1 MAPKHPYTGKGKEP
15 VTKRMR
21 ADESSSSNQMSSDEE
36 DNRPLPVFGPTPA
49 QLQEAQDLV
58 ATLQSQV
65 QYLSNLLDIER
76 ARTMSQE
83 LETTELQDRWK
94 ETMTKYTRARNELHQ
109 AQNKYK
115 ALREDTQLHLDQ
127 RIQEADELNRKLSAH
142 VAEQAILEFK
152 LQESDRQ
159 IQTAREQLREGEE
172 QQIAITRL
180 QEERDQYQIQLAQ
193 TQTDVQRIQAAHDAL
208 QIETTNQ
215 MENLRIQAEADRRR
229 TQVIIEQLQ
238 NRLDEER
245 RVRDAHIQEVP
256 DHARTEIRRLQTEV
270 DELRAAR
277 AAATPAPAN
286 DDEQVQRLQQRI
298 QQLLAANEAIR
309 PQRNQMRELDQRNR
323 HLAEQMRLRT
333 QAYETSTKRIR
344 ELEGQLTELN
354 RINDDLETQMRERW
368 GGDVDRLLDRHTT
381 AVQDVFREAVE
392 RMDPNEA
399 HLRLRD
405 THQALERA
413 HLQLEEA
420 ERRTQATMD
429 VVRSREPMLEAA
441 YTLRDIRTRD
451 DYIERMRRMD
461 TDHNRNHERMR
472 AQLEHAEATRDLLAE
487 ESAARTNAYALIH
500 RMGEGHRQQAQAARE
515 ALRMSDEQLVQT
527 QDSMRQLER
536 QLEQTRDTL
545 VERDDQLA
553 TARQRWTQRDHDE
566 RTRMETDETT
576 TRRNLV
582 RELLPTTEQIR
593 MEMADIESVRMNP
606 DTTTPVAAAGGGGG
620 GPPPPDDSSSSSPDD
635 DPPSPPSKRGDSDP
649 EKGDGPVNT
658 EDEFE
663 EFMTTD
669 ATEAMVEPMTVAEEK
684 DVWADVS
691 SHSSRE
697 SFRRRND
704 RPKKYVKHGRLD
716 QPFEDQPTPTV
727 PEPAPP
733 PPPPPPLLPV
743 PAGVRVDALG
753 VPIPRQVDEMPVY
766 VNPGL
771 MKPLLPH
778 NAPGWAKRNT
788 DPVTKRRGTNS
799 YTDQKRRQAGSTTSS
814 EMDKMEV
821 ARAITLGDV
830 PGPKPLKSI
839 AYPLSGTRGRP
850 RRMTFADTVD
860 NLYATFANY
869 VRSGRDI
876 TQATVYPTPER
887 NDDDV
892 VFYTLTN
899 QRVNPQTG
907 KVETLKDK
915 SMSYT
920 TTWGEFRKN
929 PTFVQ
934 NLGDGRVVPVS
945 FKYDPRRLTEPS
957 NYSPVSKFFWFPG
970 VRNNEWFRKRY
981 YKPTGVRRGVH
992 MTLKEA
998 ERLHDVLYHKFPM
1011 RWVGSS
1017 LQKQEDVAN
1026 QKLDADA
1033 LAQLKKA
1040 QAKEKAEF
1048 AKKLF
1053 EAMQEAHM
1061 ELGQEEADAVENR
1074 WRDEEGNVF
1083 AFDEEDDEATSS
1095 PAPLPPVAVSDP
1107 TPVPPPPPP
1116 PIVAPTEAPAV
1127 LRTVG
1132 FEPPPTGSPSERPIV
1147 VRGDGV
1153 PGADVPVSSTTR
1165 TGPAVNP
1172 FFALKAPIVPDTI
1185 GLLPES
1191 DSGSSTTLSSAP
1203 APDPVPGPPPPP
1215 SVPTGGGEVAV
1226 GSSGPRD
1233 ILDIPAERQGIFDR
1247 LHGAMTRAGIHGRM
1261 AQVRPPPPPPSP
1273 SPGPDDSSTK
1283 KYSLEDYIRDN
1294 GTTGD
1299 AYTDESNWQQYLQ
1312 ARRLGTRHT
1321 PHPPPTPPPPP
1332 I

>member
-1 MAPKHPYTGKGKEP
+1 MAPKHARRGVSRHTSKRVRLATDDPVSSDTSTTDEDGSQTNRPPGARRSPPLEPFDNTPLHPFDQTPLQPFRPTYEELNEAHARSARLAAEIDRLQQQLLREKEDRERLFHQGEDFAKNTEAEHQKT
-15 VTKRMR
+15 VQELMR
-21 ADESSSSNQMSSDEE
+21 RLKDLGQDLHNAVERERHIREEAQKWLDYQNTELQRLQAEKQKLENENRQLPEYQEQQRQLNETLELVQRERAQYQANVEEYVRRLTHEYELRLQAMNANVASSSTTRPDADDNTNRELDRRIAEVDARLQEKREELERVENAVLHIVGAEGMKYLQESKQAWSDWLEGHQNIRRNLQMNMPNTVISEAVVPEAVHEYIRILQQAYTAMATQNLDLHVERIATEERQHRIQEELLEARQAHMRNDRQNLDRYLEAIDSNLGMRQQLRDVNRTLELYEMELEHAQRRLKLSDEE
-36 DNRPLPVFGPTPA
+36 TVEWNML
-49 QLQEAQDLV
+49 
-58 ATLQSQV
+58 
-65 QYLSNLLDIER
+65 
-76 ARTMSQE
+76 
-83 LETTELQDRWK
+83 
-94 ETMTKYTRARNELHQ
+94 
-109 AQNKYK
+109 
-115 ALREDTQLHLDQ
+115 
-127 RIQEADELNRKLSAH
+127 
-142 VAEQAILEFK
+142 
-152 LQESDRQ
+152 
-159 IQTAREQLREGEE
+159 
-172 QQIAITRL
+172 
-180 QEERDQYQIQLAQ
+180 LAQ
-193 TQTDVQRIQAAHDAL
+193 RNNIISRYTDAARGAMRLSDD
-208 QIETTNQ
+208 QI
-215 MENLRIQAEADRRR
+215 
-229 TQVIIEQLQ
+229 
-238 NRLDEER
+238 NRLN
-245 RVRDAHIQEVP
+245 
-256 DHARTEIRRLQTEV
+256 
-270 DELRAAR
+270 DELR
-277 AAATPAPAN
+277 
-286 DDEQVQRLQQRI
+286 EIKQR
-298 QQLLAANEAIR
+298 
-309 PQRNQMRELDQRNR
+309 MRE
-323 HLAEQMRLRT
+323 T
-333 QAYETSTKRIR
+333 ETK
-344 ELEGQLTELN
+344 LT
-354 RINDDLETQMRERW
+354 
-368 GGDVDRLLDRHTT
+368 
-381 AVQDVFREAVE
+381 
-392 RMDPNEA
+392 
-399 HLRLRD
+399 
-405 THQALERA
+405 
-413 HLQLEEA
+413 
-420 ERRTQATMD
+420 
-429 VVRSREPMLEAA
+429 
-441 YTLRDIRTRD
+441 
-451 DYIERMRRMD
+451 
-461 TDHNRNHERMR
+461 
-472 AQLEHAEATRDLLAE
+472 
-487 ESAARTNAYALIH
+487 
-500 RMGEGHRQQAQAARE
+500 
-515 ALRMSDEQLVQT
+515 
-527 QDSMRQLER
+527 
-536 QLEQTRDTL
+536 
-545 VERDDQLA
+545 ERDDQLA
-553 TARQRWTQRDHDE
+553 TARQKWNERDYNE
-566 RTRMETDETT
+566 R
-576 TRRNLV
+576 V
-582 RELLPTTEQIR
+582 R
-593 MEMADIESVRMNP
+593 MEMDADRITGELVAQEQLQREEQYHRM
-606 DTTTPVAAAGGGGG
+606 DTDTRQLNEQEQLRLLINRDREIIGLIHNEQEGRILTDAGASMGLRELVGRERTER
-620 GPPPPDDSSSSSPDD
+620 PPP
-635 DPPSPPSKRGDSDP
+635 PPSPPPTPPTRGDFDP
-649 EKGDGPVNT
+649 EKGDVPVDIEN
-658 EDEFE
+658 EFE

-669 ATEAMVEPMTVAEEK
+669 ATEAMVEPMTVAEER

-876 TQATVYPTPER
+876 TQATAYPTPER

-945 FKYDPRRLTEPS
+945 FKYDPQRLTEPS

-1026 QKLDADA
+1026 QKLDAEA

-1074 WRDEEGNVF
+1074 WRDENGNVF

-1165 TGPAVNP
+1165 TGPVVVNP
-1172 FFALKAPIVPDTI
+1172 FFALKAPIVPDTV